1 MRIAN
6 SLRWGARFRAAGR
19 GRKAGADEPGGCS
32 SLASG
37 EGPGE
42 GPGEAL
48 GTWRR
53 VRAAVGGRQS
63 SRGEIASERAHSG

>member
-1 MRIAN
+1 MQIAN

-42 GPGEAL
+42 AL
-48 GTWRR
+48 GTWSR